1 MNQRECRMAPYSIIV
16 LMCH

>member
-1 MNQRECRMAPYSIIV
+1 MALYSIIV

>member
-1 MNQRECRMAPYSIIV
+1 MVLYSIIV